1 MRETIAGSSH
11 FSKAFQS
18 LVNRS
23 LPAAAVFTG
32 EDDFDRL
39 TRMRPRTHIFA
50 VAVEDYQRAPF
61 QTVVYAEQDL
71 QGFVT
76 AWEKMGVDPAD
87 CVTLVSD
94 QATCSAIRSGL
105 HELFAKVGLE
115 DRFVLFYAG
124 HGDSIGGVSVLT
136 AFDTQL
142 ENAQKTSVPL
152 IEILNAIREAK
163 CRQVLVFLDGSHHGG
178 STPAGHTSELEHD
191 FPCDELKLF
200 CKESASRFGFVS
212 CKPNE
217 TSHASRTL
225 DHAIWTHCIIEALQG
240 NATEAVGKDGRVTT
254 TSLQSYLLAE
264 VPRILRVT
272 IAGAKKQ
279 TPVMFG
285 SKAKESVVVD
295 LTSLVETTQLTIETA
310 NPIVESCLSG
320 EVRGRVR
327 ELRGYSKPKSPL
339 GNHNDW
345 ERDFVEKAGA
355 AEVTAQATEIFEQLR
370 ELFRYKRKDL
380 SFTNIA
386 STASI
391 KCPDF
396 DVNISLSQ
404 DPEDADIYL
413 LSTEVRSF
421 RNPTVIDDPNFL
433 AIFTKYCKRV
443 VFELDANLDLESKI
457 DDIEEIDS
465 LAKHLDYD
473 PECTEFTLRLPGSG
487 IVIYAS
493 GNQMV
498 FSLDSVGDLK
508 LLLGNTQKAFA
519 QLAGD
524 SINLG
529 LRSTKDS
536 QH

>member
-1 MRETIAGSSH
+1 
-11 FSKAFQS
+11 
-18 LVNRS
+18 
-23 LPAAAVFTG
+23 
-32 EDDFDRL
+32 
-39 TRMRPRTHIFA
+39 
-50 VAVEDYQRAPF
+50 
-61 QTVVYAEQDL
+61 
-71 QGFVT
+71 
-76 AWEKMGVDPAD
+76 
-87 CVTLVSD
+87 
-94 QATCSAIRSGL
+94 
-105 HELFAKVGLE
+105 
-115 DRFVLFYAG
+115 
-124 HGDSIGGVSVLT
+124 
-136 AFDTQL
+136 
-142 ENAQKTSVPL
+142 
-152 IEILNAIREAK
+152 
-163 CRQVLVFLDGSHHGG
+163 
-178 STPAGHTSELEHD
+178 
-191 FPCDELKLF
+191 
-200 CKESASRFGFVS
+200 
-212 CKPNE
+212 
-217 TSHASRTL
+217 
-225 DHAIWTHCIIEALQG
+225 
-240 NATEAVGKDGRVTT
+240 
-254 TSLQSYLLAE
+254 
-264 VPRILRVT
+264 
-272 IAGAKKQ
+272 
-279 TPVMFG
+279 MFG

-295 LTSLVETTQLTIETA
+295 LTSLTESAQLPIETT

-320 EVRGRVR
+320 EVQGRVR

-345 ERDFVEKAGA
+345 ERDFVEKAGS

-370 ELFRYKRKDL
+370 ESFRYKRKDL

-404 DPEDADIYL
+404 DPEEADKFL

-421 RNPTVIDDPNFL
+421 RNPAVIDDPNFL

-493 GNQMV
+493 GNEMI

-508 LLLGNTQKAFA
+508 MLLGNTQKAFA

-529 LRSTKDS
+529 LRNTKDS
-536 QH
+536 